1 MDSKVRYI
9 LKLFLSW
16 TNQKRCYMICSHP
29 GELLSSISSKSCG
42 KNGVVEFFDVDIIG
56 SDYVTPFDF
65 EKNFLTACHQR
76 LCIHYV

>member
-16 TNQKRCYMICSHP
+16 TNQKRCYMICPHP

-42 KNGVVEFFDVDIIG
+42 KNGVVEFFGVDIIG
-56 SDYVTPFDF
+56 SDYVTPSDF